1 MRISAVTITN
11 YRSHRSTT
19 VDLDD
24 YTAFIGANGA
34 GKSSLFYALRWFF
47 DGTSISERDVCD
59 SREAESAVSVSVAFT
74 ELTGADR
81 ARLGEYARGETANF
95 TRSWSGKEDDK
106 SKVFGNAIAGPGFP
120 EVRAE
125 SRVTFKRP
133 AYVGL
138 RSNVDGLPDFGK
150 TPSAADIDQALA
162 DWESDIANQAS
173 MVVVKD
179 SDANHLFGINGKNVI
194 RDCIRMILVPA
205 ATDITADVGE
215 SGRGS
220 TLSDLIGAVVTSASA
235 KARAEWQLRYAD
247 ELAELNLS
255 ITSGVN
261 TATISQANRVNAR
274 LKNLIPNASVEF
286 TAIVPEWTP
295 KGDPSVST
303 VVRLGEAVGDLAN
316 HGHGTQRAV
325 MIAMFQ
331 SLAPDRDSTLA
342 QNAQGD
348 DESEEDHRARI
359 DAVVE
364 NLPALLIC
372 IEEPEI
378 YQHPVRARGF
388 ARVLDELS
396 AQSNVQ
402 VAVATHSPYFVR
414 PTQFH
419 QLRRFNLADGVTDI
433 SWTTIDAAAT
443 RAGVNSKNF
452 TLTIE
457 RHLPT
462 VFSEGFFSDAVVLV
476 EGDTDKVCI
485 EGIADGRGFSLDL
498 AGVSIL
504 PLTGKN
510 ELRMAYAIL
519 RSLKVPVYVVFDGDA
534 DSADRK
540 YPGGGKSH
548 ADAAQSNQDQTAAA
562 LEWLEGPSEP
572 TEGEPRYV
580 FGGPTLVAERFTV
593 WRDDLETELAAWPSF
608 LVALKDA
615 GGTLRQKKAQR
626 YRAATHAASHDD
638 VPDNLRLLVDAVRA
652 FQAA

>member
-1 MRISAVTITN
+1 MRISTVRITN
-11 YRSHRSTT
+11 YRSHKATI

-24 YTAFIGANGA
+24 YTALIGANGA

-47 DGTSISERDVCD
+47 DGVSIGERDVCD
-59 SREAESAVSVSVAFT
+59 SRVEGKPVSVSVAFT
-74 ELTGADR
+74 ELTDADR

-95 TRSWSGKEDDK
+95 TRSWSGKEDEK
-106 SKVFGNAIAGPGFP
+106 SKVFGNAVAGPGFP
-120 EVRAE
+120 AVRTE

-133 AYVGL
+133 AYTEI
-138 RSNVDGLPDFGK
+138 RSKVDGLPDLGK
-150 TPSAADIDQALA
+150 SPSAADIDQALA
-162 DWESDIANQAS
+162 DWESDPANKAA
-173 MVVVKD
+173 MVAVSD

-220 TLSDLIGAVVTSASA
+220 TLSDLLGAVVTNASA
-235 KARAEWQLRYAD
+235 KARADWQQRYAK
-247 ELAELNLS
+247 ELGELNQS
-255 ITSGVN
+255 ITTQVN
-261 TATISQANRVNAR
+261 MATVVQADRVNAR
-274 LKNLIPNASVEF
+274 LKNLIPNASVKF
-286 TAIVPEWTP
+286 NAIVPEWTP

-303 VVRLGEAVGDLAN
+303 EVRLGEAVGDLAN

-342 QNAQGD
+342 ENAQGEGESD
-348 DESEEDHRARI
+348 DDHQARI
-359 DAVVE
+359 EAAVE
-364 NLPALLIC
+364 NLPTLFIC

-378 YQHPVRARGF
+378 YQHPVRARAF

-419 QLRRFNLADGVTDI
+419 QLRRFNLADGVTDV
-433 SWTTIDAAAT
+433 SWTTVEDAAS
-443 RAGVNSKNF
+443 RADVPSKSF
-452 TLTIE
+452 KLTIE

-485 EGIADGRGFSLDL
+485 EGIAEKQGFSLDL
-498 AGVSIL
+498 AGISIL

-519 RSLKVPVYVVFDGDA
+519 RALDVPVYVVFDGDA
-534 DSADRK
+534 DGAVRK
-540 YPGGGKSH
+540 HPGGGPTQ
-548 ADAAQSNQDQTAAA
+548 AAAMKSNQDQTAGV
-562 LEWLEGPSEP
+562 LEWLVEP
-572 TEGEPRYV
+572 AEHASVPPYV
-580 FGGPTLVAERFTV
+580 FGSPTVVGERFTV
-593 WRDDLETELAAWPSF
+593 WRDDLETELAEWPTF
-608 LVALKDA
+608 LEELKAA
-615 GGTLRQKKAQR
+615 GGRLREKKAQR
-626 YRAATHAASHDD
+626 YRAATQASAQDD
-638 VPDNLRLLVDAVRA
+638 IPDSLRLLVEAIRA
-652 FQAA
+652 FQPA